1 MTQVEI
7 KVDGMTCGGCERSIQ
22 NALTS
27 RDGIRTAA
35 ADRSQGLVKVDF
47 DPALIQ
53 QAEIEKAILEAGFK
67 VGL

>member
-27 RDGIRTAA
+27 RDGISAA
-35 ADRSQGLVKVDF
+35 TADRSQGLVKVDF